1 MLQMSQDERI
11 SRSRVEFID
20 DDDDIMNHK
29 DYATFFS
36 NQFNNANQQKQ
47 QEQYE
52 QQVEQEL
59 QQQKEI
65 EMNVTRT
72 IK

>member
-11 SRSRVEFID
+11 SRSHVEFID
-20 DDDDIMNHK
+20 DEIMNHK

-36 NQFNNANQQKQ
+36 NQFNSNQQQ
-47 QEQYE
+47 QEQQQME
-52 QQVEQEL
+52 QQD
-59 QQQKEI
+59 QQQQEVEI
-65 EMNVTRT
+65 NVTRT